1 MKASQEEKST
11 EFGLFEQ
18 NLQVEQLYFS
28 IIHPG
33 WDYNCEWHTRDLMD
47 LLQGL
52 VKTGKCEIVKQERSK
67 FVSFLF
73 LRERWR
79 GLFVKHFSPPKS
91 WSTGST
97 MLTLTQGAS
106 SSSSVVW
113 PEGGTSKINVSRI
126 IFWRER
132 CNICL
137 SGSPTTW
144 TAQQPQSC
152 RSRSKPLLSTA
163 PTPRPST
170 TPGATSD

>member
-1 MKASQEEKST
+1 MRLLWLA
-11 EFGLFEQ
+11 
-18 NLQVEQLYFS
+18 
-28 IIHPG
+28 
-33 WDYNCEWHTRDLMD
+33 HTRDLMD
-47 LLQGL
+47 FLQGL

-79 GLFVKHFSPPKS
+79 GLFVKHSRRLNVGRQVPRCLHSHKGRVLPHPSFGRKVELQKSMPLEQFSEDKD
-91 WSTGST
+91 
-97 MLTLTQGAS
+97 
-106 SSSSVVW
+106 
-113 PEGGTSKINVSRI
+113 
-126 IFWRER
+126 
-132 CNICL
+132 ICL

-152 RSRSKPLLSTA
+152 RSRSKPLSSTA